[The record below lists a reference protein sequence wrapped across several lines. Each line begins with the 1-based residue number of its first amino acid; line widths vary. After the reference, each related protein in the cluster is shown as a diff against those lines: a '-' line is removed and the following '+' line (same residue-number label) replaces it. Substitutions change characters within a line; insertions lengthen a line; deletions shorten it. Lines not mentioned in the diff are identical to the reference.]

1 VAIDTGP
8 SQSISPAASDQGRDY
23 HLIPFSKI
31 QNFQI
36 LSLAG
41 SGEARNSIIGPVD
54 MQRLE
59 AKEKTK
65 IKKMKEDDRDRG
77 QGVTTEGQAIFDSF
91 KRMYVWATLNQF
103 WFMELTE
110 GSNLPVRWHNKEI
123 VVHDSVII
131 KPPYN
136 VEDCKG
142 PANKQDVLIRV
153 KKVLEGERKKLKEK
167 EDRDRKVAIAVEPR
181 KGG

>member
-1 VAIDTGP
+1 
-8 SQSISPAASDQGRDY
+8 
-23 HLIPFSKI
+23 
-31 QNFQI
+31 
-36 LSLAG
+36 
-41 SGEARNSIIGPVD
+41 
-54 MQRLE
+54 
-59 AKEKTK
+59 
-65 IKKMKEDDRDRG
+65 
-77 QGVTTEGQAIFDSF
+77 
-91 KRMYVWATLNQF
+91 
-103 WFMELTE
+103 MELTV